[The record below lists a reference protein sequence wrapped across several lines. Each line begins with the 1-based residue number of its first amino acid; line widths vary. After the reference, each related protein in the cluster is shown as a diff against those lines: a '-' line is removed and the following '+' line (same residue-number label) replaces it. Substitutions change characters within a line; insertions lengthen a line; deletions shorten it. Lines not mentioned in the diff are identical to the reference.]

1 MDALRELGAELK
13 LAAGAAVALALTLLL
28 PWYEV
33 TYSIQG
39 GVRTETQHPLS
50 PVEAA
55 LLLVSGGV
63 LYLVWARSE
72 RKAFHLPGGDGTVVA
87 AAGGWALL
95 LVVYRMFDQP
105 DVSGGNTSVGLQW
118 GIFVAALA
126 AGALVLAGARVRQID
141 RPEPPNPA
149 AAEAPTR
156 RMAREDGPESRVGAR
171 VAEREPEDK
180 PFVPPQDRLF

>member
-1 MDALRELGAELK
+1 MDALRGLGAELK
-13 LAAGAAVALALTLLL
+13 LAGGAAIALALTLLL

-33 TYSIQG
+33 TYFIQG

-55 LLLVSGGV
+55 LLLVAGGV
-63 LYLVWARSE
+63 LYLVWARAG
-72 RKAFHLPGGDGTVVA
+72 RKAFHLPGGDGTVIA
-87 AAGGWALL
+87 AAGGWAVL

-105 DVSGGNTSVGLQW
+105 DVSGGNASVGLQW

-141 RPEPPNPA
+141 RPEPPNPTA
-149 AAEAPTR
+149 SEAPTR
-156 RMAREDGPESRVGAR
+156 AMA
-171 VAEREPEDK
+171 AEREPDRDREPE

>member
-1 MDALRELGAELK
+1 MDALRGLGAEFK
-13 LAAGAAVALALTLLL
+13 LAGGAAVALIATLLL

-33 TYSIQG
+33 TYFIQG

-55 LLLVSGGV
+55 LLLVAGGV
-63 LYLVWARSE
+63 LYLVWARAQ
-72 RKAFHLPGGDGTVVA
+72 RKGFHLPGGDGTVIA
-87 AAGGWALL
+87 AGGGWALL

-105 DVSGGNTSVGLQW
+105 DVSGGPTSVGLQW
-118 GIFVAALA
+118 GIFCAALA

-149 AAEAPTR
+149 AAEAP
-156 RMAREDGPESRVGAR
+156 ARAMGAR
-171 VAEREPEDK
+171 KAEPGPRPEAPREPV
-180 PFVPPQDRLF
+180 VPPQDRLF